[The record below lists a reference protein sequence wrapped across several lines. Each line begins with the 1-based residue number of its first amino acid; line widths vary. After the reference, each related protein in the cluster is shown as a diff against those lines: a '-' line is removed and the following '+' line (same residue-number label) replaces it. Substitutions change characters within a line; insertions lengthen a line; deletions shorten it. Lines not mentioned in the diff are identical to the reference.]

1 MRVSK
6 RSDLSVLFPLWLT
19 VFAASAQ
26 VIIVSPILPDIEAA
40 LRVDQSHLGWLVT
53 AYAAMLGVFSLAAGP
68 VSDRVGRRRILLW
81 GSMAMAVTLLLH
93 GLATNFASLLV
104 MRGLSGAAGGLLSG
118 AAVAYVGDYFPY
130 ERRGW
135 ANGWVMSGI
144 AVGQILGVS
153 AGKWLAAHLG
163 YQWPF
168 LSFGLVMVVAVV
180 LVWRSVPQPSV
191 VRAAEKVTFAGALRS
206 YGKLVR
212 EPAPAAAMVT
222 YLLMFSGI
230 GLFVPYFP
238 LWLERVVGLSSFDI
252 VLLFLV
258 GGSANMITGPFAGH
272 LSDRIGR
279 KPLVVLSCVLF
290 GLALLAVPYLVTGV
304 VTAIVFFALVMMTV
318 AMRMSP
324 LQALI
329 TALVPDQQ
337 RGQMMS
343 AAIAT
348 GQGGMAIGAAVA
360 GLLYGRYGIMGNAVA
375 SAVFI
380 LLMAAIVLR
389 GLPEPTADPLP
400 VAQPA

>member
-1 MRVSK
+1 MPDRPVFPI
-6 RSDLSVLFPLWLT
+6 LFSLWLT

-40 LRVDQSHLGWLVT
+40 LQVDESHLGWLVT
-53 AYAAMLGVFSLAAGP
+53 SYAVMLGLFSLVAGP
-68 VSDRVGRRRILLW
+68 VSDRIGRRRILLM
-81 GSMAMAVTLLLH
+81 GSVAMAVSLLLH
-93 GLATNFASLLV
+93 GLATTFPTLLL
-104 MRGLSGAAGGLLSG
+104 MRALSGAAGGLLSG
-118 AAVAYVGDYFPY
+118 AAVSYVGDYFPY

-153 AGKWLAAHLG
+153 LGKWMAAAWG

-168 LSFGLVMVVAVV
+168 LSFGFVMIGAA
-180 LVWRSVPQPSV
+180 LLIWRAVPQPAV
-191 VRAAEKVTFAGALRS
+191 ERAGEPVTFRGALHS
-206 YGKLVR
+206 YGRLLHQR
-212 EPAPAAAMVT
+212 APAAAMIT

-238 LWLERVVGLSSFDI
+238 LWLERVVGLTSFDI
-252 VLLFLV
+252 VLLFLI
-258 GGSANMITGPFAGH
+258 GGSVNMVTGPAAGF

-290 GLALLAVPYLVTGV
+290 GLALLAVPYVVTGV
-304 VTAIVFFALVMMTV
+304 VTAIVFFAFVMMTV
-318 AMRMSP
+318 AMRLSP

-329 TALVPDQQ
+329 TALVPDRQ

-343 AAIAT
+343 AAIAC

-360 GLLYGRYGIMGNAVA
+360 GLLYGRFGIAGNTVA
-375 SAVFI
+375 SAAFI
-380 LLMAAIVLR
+380 LVMAAVVVR
-389 GLPEPTADPLP
+389 GLPEPTANPQP
-400 VAQPA
+400 VVVAA